1 MVKVGVIG
9 VGGMGTTHLD
19 AYSKVADAQ
28 VVAVADLLEERRTG
42 AFTQKGNIKGQAE
55 GGHDF
60 SAWKQYDEGMKLIA
74 DPEIEL
80 VDVCLP
86 TPLHHPFVLAA
97 LKAGKH
103 VITEKP
109 FSLTGAQADEMVA
122 AAKDSP
128 GVLMCAL
135 CMRFWPA
142 WSWLRD
148 RVAEGTYGKVYSA
161 LFRRVAQNPGRW
173 FADGAQSG
181 GGILDL
187 HIHDVDFVQYCFGRP
202 TGVFSRGYIKDTGA
216 VDHATTQFIYPD
228 IPLVVAEG
236 GWSMANG
243 YGFKMQYE
251 VNFESATAV
260 FDISGDPQLTVRQ
273 GGETTAIEVA
283 PGAGYEY
290 ELRYLIDCIQKGEQ
304 PKLADAESAAY
315 SIKLVEA
322 EVESIKTGQVV
333 AV

>member
-19 AYSKVADAQ
+19 AYGKVADAK
-28 VVAVADLLEERRTG
+28 VIAVADLLEERRSG
-42 AFTQKGNIKGQAE
+42 AFVQKGNIKGQAQ

-74 DPEIEL
+74 DPEVDL
-80 VDVCLP
+80 VDICLP
-86 TPLHHPFVLAA
+86 TPLHHPFVMAA

-103 VITEKP
+103 VLTEKP
-109 FSLTGAQADEMVA
+109 FALTAAQADEMVA
-122 AAKDSP
+122 AAAASP

-148 RVAEGTYGKVYSA
+148 RVAEGTYGPVYSA

-173 FADGAQSG
+173 FADGEQSG

-187 HIHDVDFVQYCFGRP
+187 HIHDVDFVQFCFGRP
-202 TGVFSRGYIKDTGA
+202 TGVFSRGYAKDTCA
-216 VDHATTQFIYPD
+216 IDHVTTHFVYPD

-236 GWSMANG
+236 GWSMAPG

-251 VNFESATAV
+251 VNFEQASVV
-260 FDISGDPQLTVRQ
+260 FDIGAEQQLLLKQ
-273 GGETTAIEVA
+273 NGESTPIEVPA
-283 PGAGYEY
+283 GAGYEY
-290 ELRYLIDCIQKGEQ
+290 ELRYLVDCIEKGVQ
-304 PKLADAESAAY
+304 PELASAESAAY
-315 SIKLVEA
+315 SVKLVEA
-322 EVESIKTGQVV
+322 EVQSIKSGQVV
-333 AV
+333 SV